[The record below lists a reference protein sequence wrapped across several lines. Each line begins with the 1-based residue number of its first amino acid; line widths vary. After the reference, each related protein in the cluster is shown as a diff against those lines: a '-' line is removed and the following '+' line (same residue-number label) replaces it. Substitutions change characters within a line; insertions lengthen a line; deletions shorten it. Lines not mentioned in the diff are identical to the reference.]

1 MCLLLSHS
9 EVGST
14 HVKVGVGSRKG
25 LWKALYPF
33 PYRTP
38 PHPSLHAGMRYS
50 TGGRLPALV
59 LTACILDGLRQVPSS
74 SWTLLDF

>member
-33 PYRTP
+33 PDRTP
-38 PHPSLHAGMRYS
+38 PP
-50 TGGRLPALV
+50 
-59 LTACILDGLRQVPSS
+59 LTARRDEVLGRR
-74 SWTLLDF
+74 